1 MPTLPTVV
9 TPIFTATI
17 LLAAGVALV
26 LLTACVVAIR
36 SRTATPAQQR
46 HAEILIVRLTDLIA
60 VCLRVNRSRRG
71 AGGRGRRR
79 ADRDRRLDRRDDDGR

>member
-26 LLTACVVAIR
+26 LLTVCILAIT

-46 HAEILIVRLTDLIA
+46 HAETLIVRLTDVIA
-60 VCLRVNRSRRG
+60 VCLRVNRSRHV
-71 AGGRGRRR
+71 ADGRRRRR
-79 ADRDRRLDRRDDDGR
+79 ADRDRRDDGR